1 MPFKNLSSILCDP
14 KTFQNVF
21 FEKDSFVCED
31 QKSVYPV
38 LDNIPSFLKEGDVVG
53 DNAKYQ
59 KLYDKIGRFTGA
71 GFWSFCRAFRLDTVS
86 KRKELLSELVVQAGD
101 NALETSIGA
110 GANIPPLTKDA
121 KYIGVDISLEM
132 LRACQKYH
140 LVKPYDLTLV
150 HANAE
155 QLPFKDN
162 VFDVVFH
169 VGGINFFTDP
179 KQAVKEMVRVAK
191 PGALLL
197 ICDETQKEIDS
208 WYCKLPF
215 VKKYFQ
221 NMKPVSPSLDL
232 IPEDML
238 ERKISYKWDETMY
251 VITFLKP

>member
-1 MPFKNLSSILCDP
+1 M
-14 KTFQNVF
+14 
-21 FEKDSFVCED
+21 
-31 QKSVYPV
+31 
-38 LDNIPSFLKEGDVVG
+38 
-53 DNAKYQ
+53 
-59 KLYDKIGRFTGA
+59 
-71 GFWSFCRAFRLDTVS
+71 
-86 KRKELLSELVVQAGD
+86 
-101 NALETSIGA
+101 
-110 GANIPPLTKDA
+110 
-121 KYIGVDISLEM
+121 
-132 LRACQKYH
+132 
-140 LVKPYDLTLV
+140 V